1 LADWL
6 ADSATLRVVI
16 KRRRTEMSEFVK
28 VVDLNDQVQV
38 INTRQIVRVAQN
50 HPPSWDVLMTSGEPV
65 SLSTSEAE
73 KLFKTVPVAH
83 HGKESNSG

>member
-1 LADWL
+1 
-6 ADSATLRVVI
+6 
-16 KRRRTEMSEFVK
+16 MPNFVK

-38 INTRQIVRVAQN
+38 INTGQIVRVAQN

-65 SLSTSEAE
+65 SLSTAEAE

-83 HGKESNSG
+83 HAKEADSG

>member
-1 LADWL
+1 
-6 ADSATLRVVI
+6 
-16 KRRRTEMSEFVK
+16 MSDFVK

-65 SLSTSEAE
+65 SLSTAEAE

-83 HGKESNSG
+83 HAQEADPR